1 VRSIERNNI
10 AHRSVDLFTKQNKI
24 KDHQLDEIYCVY
36 KKAYAVALSYMVFAF
51 YNTYSET
58 PFKDIKSMPDK
69 ATLERLFVIFLDIA
83 SKRLLTLVYQQAYAD
98 FKSHIKLI
106 KYYII
111 EATKKTHSISDNKSL
126 YYDFKQEIRDYKFTT
141 NRVLHSIFRHV
152 TKRLARKPSLKLKNM
167 MLDSHVVTIQ
177 KAKNSTSFDRWIR
190 VAPLKGQEAI
200 YIPYKSSNYKDKNTL
215 NAYQFV
221 RIDGSYSIRIV
232 QTIDR
237 VEYNPSDKIV
247 GIDLGLTDFFAT
259 SSDKILGN
267 GFMDWLKKHD
277 EILIKLQANLQ
288 KQGIKPRQSKKY
300 RKLVQKIRDYTK
312 NEVCRLFNLVMKHE
326 KPKVIR
332 LEFLDFR
339 NQNLGKTT
347 NRLLTRLAN
356 RIIAEKVQRLVDIY
370 GIEVEYINAAYTSQT
385 CLNCGYIAKNNR
397 DGRNFKCQCCG
408 HKVNANTQASKNIA
422 RRSSDSLKLIKKQA
436 LTEGLNIFLKN
447 HKVKRLET
455 NIFSICARSCARTA
469 IVNNPY
475 LEDYFANSNLCEV
488 I

>member
-1 VRSIERNNI
+1 MRVIERNNI
-10 AHRSVDLFTKQNKI
+10 AYRSVDLFTKQNKI
-24 KDHQLDEIYCVY
+24 KDKNLDEIYCVY
-36 KKAYAVALSYMVFAF
+36 KKAYAVVLSYMLFAF

-58 PFKDIKSMPDK
+58 PFKDIRPMPDK
-69 ATLERLFVIFLDIA
+69 AILEKLFTDFLDVA

-98 FKSHIKLI
+98 FKAHVKLI

-111 EATKKTHSISDNKSL
+111 EATKKTHSLSDNKSL
-126 YYDFKQEIRDYKFTT
+126 YHDFKKQIKDYKFTT

-167 MLDSHVVTIQ
+167 MLDSHVITIQ
-177 KAKNSTSFDRWIR
+177 EAKNSISFDKWIR
-190 VAPLKGQEAI
+190 VAPLKGKEAI
-200 YIPYKSSNYKDKNTL
+200 YIPYKNSTYKERNAL
-215 NAYQFV
+215 NAYHFV
-221 RIDGSYSIRIV
+221 RVDDSFSIRIV
-232 QTIDR
+232 QTVDR
-237 VEYNPSDKIV
+237 VEYSPSDKIV

-267 GFMDWLKKHD
+267 GFMNWLKKHD
-277 EILIKLQANLQ
+277 EILVKLQASLQ
-288 KQGIKPRQSKKY
+288 KQGIKPRKSKKY

-332 LEFLDFR
+332 LELLDFR
-339 NQNLGKTT
+339 NQNLGKVT

-356 RIIAEKVQRLVDIY
+356 KIIAEKVQQLVDVY
-370 GIEVEYINAAYTSQT
+370 GVEVEYINAAYTSQT

-397 DGRNFKCQCCG
+397 DGRKFKCHCCG
-408 HKVNANTQASKNIA
+408 HKANANTQASKNIA
-422 RRSSDSLKLIKKQA
+422 RRSSDSLKLTKKQA

-475 LEDYFANSNLCEV
+475 LESYFASLNLCEV

>member
-1 VRSIERNNI
+1 MRVIERNNI
-10 AHRSVDLFTKQNKI
+10 AYRSVELFTKQNRI
-24 KDHQLDEIYCVY
+24 KDQQLDQLYFVY
-36 KKAYAVALSYMVFAF
+36 KKAYTVALSYMLFAF
-51 YNTYSET
+51 YNTHSET
-58 PFKDIKSMPDK
+58 PFKDIKPMSDK
-69 ATLERLFVIFLDIA
+69 AILERLFTDFLGIA
-83 SKRLLTLVYQQAYAD
+83 SKRLLTTVYNQAYAD

-106 KYYII
+106 RYYII
-111 EATKKTHSISDNKSL
+111 EATKKTHSMSDNKSL
-126 YYDFKQEIRDYKFTT
+126 YHDFKKEIRDYKFTT

-167 MLDSHVVTIQ
+167 MLDSQIVKIE
-177 KAKNSTSFDRWIR
+177 KAKETKLFDRWIR
-190 VAPLKGQEAI
+190 IAPLKGQKAI
-200 YIPYKSSNYKDKNTL
+200 YIPYKSSNYKDRNVL

-221 RIDGSYSIRIV
+221 RIDNSFSIRIV
-232 QTIDR
+232 QTVDR

-267 GFMDWLKKHD
+267 GFMDWLKKQD
-277 EILIKLQANLQ
+277 EILTKLQASLQ
-288 KQGIKPRQSKKY
+288 SQGIKPRKSKKY

-356 RIIAEKVQRLVDIY
+356 KIIAEKVQRLVDVY
-370 GIEVEYINAAYTSQT
+370 GVEVEYINAAYTSQT

-397 DGRNFKCQCCG
+397 DGRKFKCHCCG
-408 HKVNANTQASKNIA
+408 HKANANTQASKNIA
-422 RRSSDSLKLIKKQA
+422 RRSSDSLKLTKKQA

-447 HKVKRLET
+447 HEVKRLEA
-455 NIFSICARSCARTA
+455 NIFSIRARSCTRTA

-475 LEDYFANSNLCEV
+475 LESYFASLNLCEV
-488 I
+488 V

>member
-1 VRSIERNNI
+1 MRVIERNNI
-10 AHRSVDLFTKQNKI
+10 AYRSVELFTKQNRI
-24 KDHQLDEIYCVY
+24 KDQQLDQLYFVY
-36 KKAYAVALSYMVFAF
+36 KKAYTVALSYMLFAF
-51 YNTYSET
+51 YNTHSET
-58 PFKDIKSMPDK
+58 PFKDIKPMSDK
-69 ATLERLFVIFLDIA
+69 AILERLFTDFLGIA
-83 SKRLLTLVYQQAYAD
+83 SKRLLTTVYNQAYAD

-106 KYYII
+106 RYYII
-111 EATKKTHSISDNKSL
+111 EATKKTHSMSDNKSL
-126 YYDFKQEIRDYKFTT
+126 YHDFKKEIRDYKFTT

-167 MLDSHVVTIQ
+167 MLDSQIVKIE
-177 KAKNSTSFDRWIR
+177 KAKETKLFDRWIR
-190 VAPLKGQEAI
+190 IAPLKGQKAI
-200 YIPYKSSNYKDKNTL
+200 YIPYKSSNYKDRNAL

-221 RIDGSYSIRIV
+221 RIDNSFSIRIV
-232 QTIDR
+232 QTVDR

-267 GFMDWLKKHD
+267 GFMNWLKKHN
-277 EILIKLQANLQ
+277 EILTKLKASLQ
-288 KQGIKPRQSKKY
+288 KQGIKPRKSKKY

-356 RIIAEKVQRLVDIY
+356 KIIAEKVQRLVDVY
-370 GIEVEYINAAYTSQT
+370 GVEVEYINAAYTSQT
-385 CLNCGYIAKNNR
+385 CLSCGYIAKNNR
-397 DGRNFKCQCCG
+397 DGRKFKCHFCG
-408 HKVNANTQASKNIA
+408 HKANANTQASKNIA
-422 RRSSDSLKLIKKQA
+422 RRSSDSLKLTKKQA

-447 HKVKRLET
+447 HEVKRLEA
-455 NIFSICARSCARTA
+455 NIFSIRARSCTRTA

-475 LEDYFANSNLCEV
+475 LEDYFVSSNLCEV
-488 I
+488 V

>member
-1 VRSIERNNI
+1 MRVIERNSI
-10 AHRSVDLFTKQNKI
+10 AYSSVDLFTKQNRI
-24 KDHQLDEIYCVY
+24 KDQQLDQLYFVY
-36 KKAYAVALSYMVFAF
+36 KKAYTVALSYMLFAF
-51 YNTYSET
+51 YNTHSET
-58 PFKDIKSMPDK
+58 PFKDIKPMSDK
-69 ATLERLFVIFLDIA
+69 AILERLFTDFLGIA
-83 SKRLLTLVYQQAYAD
+83 SKRLLTTVYNQAYAD

-106 KYYII
+106 RYYII
-111 EATKKTHSISDNKSL
+111 EATKKTHSMSDNKSL
-126 YYDFKQEIRDYKFTT
+126 YHDFKKEIRDYKFTT

-167 MLDSHVVTIQ
+167 MLDSQIVKIE
-177 KAKNSTSFDRWIR
+177 KAKETKLFDRWIR
-190 VAPLKGQEAI
+190 IAPLKGQKAI
-200 YIPYKSSNYKDKNTL
+200 YIPYKSSNYKDRNAL

-221 RIDGSYSIRIV
+221 RIDNSFSIRIV
-232 QTIDR
+232 QTVDR

-267 GFMDWLKKHD
+267 GFMNWLKKHD
-277 EILIKLQANLQ
+277 EILTKLKASLQ

-339 NQNLGKTT
+339 NQNLGKIT

-356 RIIAEKVQRLVDIY
+356 KIIAEKVQRLVDVY
-370 GIEVEYINAAYTSQT
+370 GVEVEYINAAYTSQT
-385 CLNCGYIAKNNR
+385 CLSCGYIAKNNR
-397 DGRNFKCQCCG
+397 DGRKFKCHCCG
-408 HKVNANTQASKNIA
+408 HKANANTQASKNIA
-422 RRSSDSLKLIKKQA
+422 RRSSDSLKLTKKQA
-436 LTEGLNIFLKN
+436 LTEGLKIFLKN

-455 NIFSICARSCARTA
+455 NIFSIRARSCARTA

-475 LEDYFANSNLCEV
+475 LENYFASSNLCEV
-488 I
+488 V

>member
-1 VRSIERNNI
+1 MRVIERNNI
-10 AHRSVDLFTKQNKI
+10 AYRSVDLFTKQNKM
-24 KDHQLDEIYCVY
+24 KNKSLDEIYFVY
-36 KKAYAVALSYMVFAF
+36 KKAYAVALSYMLFAF
-51 YNTYSET
+51 YQTDSDT
-58 PFKDIKSMPDK
+58 PFADIKPMPNK
-69 ATLERLFVIFLDIA
+69 AILENLFQDFLDIA
-83 SKRLLTLVYQQAYAD
+83 SKRLLTLIYQQAYAD
-98 FKSHIKLI
+98 FKGHIKLI

-111 EATKKTHSISDNKSL
+111 KATKKTHSMSDNKSL
-126 YYDFKQEIRDYKFTT
+126 YYDFKKQIKDCKFTT

-152 TKRLARKPSLKLKNM
+152 TKRLARKPSLKLKSM

-177 KAKNSTSFDRWIR
+177 EAKNSTSFDRWIR
-190 VAPLKGQEAI
+190 VTPLKGKEAI
-200 YIPYKSSNYKDKNTL
+200 YIPYKNSTYKEHNAL

-221 RIDGSYSIRIV
+221 RIDGAFSIRVAQI
-232 QTIDR
+232 IDR
-237 VEYNPSDKIV
+237 VEYNLSDKIV

-259 SSDKILGN
+259 SSNKILGN
-267 GFMDWLKKHD
+267 GFMNWLKKQD
-277 EILIKLQANLQ
+277 EILIKLQASLQ
-288 KQGIKPRQSKKY
+288 SQGIKPRNSKKY

-356 RIIAEKVQRLVDIY
+356 KIITEKVQRLVDIY
-370 GIEVEYINAAYTSQT
+370 GVEVEYINAAYTSQT

-397 DGRNFKCQCCG
+397 DGRKFKCHCCG
-408 HKVNANTQASKNIA
+408 HKANANTQASKNIA
-422 RRSSDSLKLIKKQA
+422 RRSSDSLKLTKKQA

-475 LEDYFANSNLCEV
+475 LESYFASSNLCEV